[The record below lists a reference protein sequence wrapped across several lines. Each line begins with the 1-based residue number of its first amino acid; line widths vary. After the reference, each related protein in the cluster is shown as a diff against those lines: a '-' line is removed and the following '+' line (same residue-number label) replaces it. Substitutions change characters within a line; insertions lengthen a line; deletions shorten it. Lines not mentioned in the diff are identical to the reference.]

1 MEPNPRGGDFLP
13 NNFVQ
18 LTLLAFEDVTG
29 ANAVKAVLN
38 LGGLTRLVGNF
49 PPPDSEKTFPFQE
62 FTRILSGFEDLYGPR
77 GGRALCHRAGEQT
90 FLAGAKIFG
99 VDSGEHP
106 ASLSAGMERVAWYLN
121 SALTADACMEKMRG
135 SLRFSIGHCPA
146 CTERWS
152 AVPVCQFFTG
162 FLREAAR
169 WSGNGKPVFV
179 TETSC
184 IAGGDEACVFEIFP
198 HPPK

>member
-49 PPPDSEKTFPFQE
+49 PPPDSEKTFPYQD

-106 ASLSAGMERVAWYLN
+106 ASLSAGMERVAWYLKFCPHRGCLHGEEAWK
-121 SALTADACMEKMRG
+121 SAFQHRALPGLHRALVG
-135 SLRFSIGHCPA
+135 SAG
-146 CTERWS
+146 
-152 AVPVCQFFTG
+152 VPVLHWFPAGSCTLERQRQTCFCDRDQ
-162 FLREAAR
+162 LHRR
-169 WSGNGKPVFV
+169 WR
-179 TETSC
+179 
-184 IAGGDEACVFEIFP
+184 
-198 HPPK
+198 